1 MKHSETEKRTRIQ
14 KISETQS
21 WGRSWFWSP
30 SLQPP
35 CPARGAR
42 LPCAW
47 LRRPRR
53 AVCLQT
59 ALRARAQPGVSCSG
73 LGVARDVL
81 PAHLCPRPSP
91 CVSLSLQQH
100 SDSEDRVGSGLKS
113 GRGPATSGQTPSG
126 KWGGPLRIRA
136 PSSHLRN
143 TAPAATL
150 CSRGAGAQGHL
161 PCSPRFPSPQAE
173 EMGHLQSQVSC
184 QVDRT
189 RGGGTCV
196 GGGGGQRG
204 RPCAVAGE
212 GPGAEG
218 AHAHPGR
225 GEPHTTTLP
234 GLWVRAW
241 RRGARLPRA
250 ERGGDSAAP
259 AALRAAPPD
268 PPIPRAGRSGPPRL
282 RPAAPT
288 LPPLAL
294 GLEWPLLLL
303 AGPGGSGTS
312 QDRFLGL
319 EFCPWL

>member
-35 CPARGAR
+35 RPGRGAR

-53 AVCLQT
+53 AVRLQT

-113 GRGPATSGQTPSG
+113 GWGPATSGQTPSG

-150 CSRGAGAQGHL
+150 CSCGAGAQGHL

-204 RPCAVAGE
+204 RPC
-212 GPGAEG
+212 
-218 AHAHPGR
+218 
-225 GEPHTTTLP
+225 
-234 GLWVRAW
+234 
-241 RRGARLPRA
+241 
-250 ERGGDSAAP
+250 
-259 AALRAAPPD
+259 
-268 PPIPRAGRSGPPRL
+268 
-282 RPAAPT
+282 
-288 LPPLAL
+288 
-294 GLEWPLLLL
+294 
-303 AGPGGSGTS
+303 
-312 QDRFLGL
+312 
-319 EFCPWL
+319 

>member
-1 MKHSETEKRTRIQ
+1 MKRRAGAVPGSGPRRCSPHPRTR
-14 KISETQS
+14 
-21 WGRSWFWSP
+21 
-30 SLQPP
+30 
-35 CPARGAR
+35 CP
-42 LPCAW
+42 
-47 LRRPRR
+47 
-53 AVCLQT
+53 T
-59 ALRARAQPGVSCSG
+59 ALRLAPPPVPRRLPPNGPPGPGAAWRLLLWSRGRQGRAPCAPVSPAVTLRVLVPPAT
-73 LGVARDVL
+73 LGF
-81 PAHLCPRPSP
+81 
-91 CVSLSLQQH
+91 
-100 SDSEDRVGSGLKS
+100 
-113 GRGPATSGQTPSG
+113 RGPSWQWAKIRAGSCHVRPDTFGEV
-126 KWGGPLRIRA
+126 GGPLRIRA

-173 EMGHLQSQVSC
+173 DMGHLQSQVSC

-234 GLWVRAW
+234 GLWARAS

-259 AALRAAPPD
+259 AALRVAPPD

-282 RPAAPT
+282 CPAAPT

-312 QDRFLGL
+312 QNRFLGL